1 MVLVWFWCYFL
12 TKKPFATQQSQHDII
27 PLRKRKIDG
36 FVTCNSSPVGD
47 AFWHVQYPFFQCYP
61 IEIMLM
67 FFLFWIRHNIHIY
80 IYIYIYTYIIF
91 LLIVQWV
98 GSIGIFKFS
107 AESRLE
113 FSQRMEKSSIRKSLQ
128 DRKSGSFLF
137 SSRSGKMKMT
147 GNLRYLR
154 VTNCKTAG
162 IQPFST
168 GHSRTFHPAHMS
180 RCGSA
185 SITKSQHQKVLGTG
199 YPLFI
204 T

>member
-1 MVLVWFWCYFL
+1 MH
-12 TKKPFATQQSQHDII
+12 K
-27 PLRKRKIDG
+27 
-36 FVTCNSSPVGD
+36 
-47 AFWHVQYPFFQCYP
+47 
-61 IEIMLM
+61 
-67 FFLFWIRHNIHIY
+67 
-80 IYIYIYTYIIF
+80 YIYIYTCIIF
-91 LLIVQWV
+91 LLIGQWV

-168 GHSRTFHPAHMS
+168 GHSRTFQDIPPSPHVPVRICLYHQIPAPEGTWN
-180 RCGSA
+180 RLP
-185 SITKSQHQKVLGTG
+185 SI
-199 YPLFI
+199 YNIAMENPLKIHGFHGPWAI
-204 T
+204 S

>member
-80 IYIYIYTYIIF
+80 IYTYIYIHYLSFDCSMGRVNWYLQVFSRVAARIQPENGEIINQEISAGQEIWEF
-91 LLIVQWV
+91 PVLVQV
-98 GSIGIFKFS
+98 R
-107 AESRLE
+107 EDE
-113 FSQRMEKSSIRKSLQ
+113 N
-128 DRKSGSFLF
+128 DRKSQ
-137 SSRSGKMKMT
+137 
-147 GNLRYLR
+147 
-154 VTNCKTAG
+154 
-162 IQPFST
+162 I
-168 GHSRTFHPAHMS
+168 
-180 RCGSA
+180 
-185 SITKSQHQKVLGTG
+185 SQSDKL
-199 YPLFI
+199 
-204 T
+204 